1 LNFGSFAAIRSSGR
15 IPPETNAEVQD
26 RMNERMGKQSRNK
39 GLDVIQKVNDRNT
52 RYKDFAAD
60 HKHVNVRTRR

>member
-1 LNFGSFAAIRSSGR
+1 
-15 IPPETNAEVQD
+15 
-26 RMNERMGKQSRNK
+26 MNERMGKQSRNK